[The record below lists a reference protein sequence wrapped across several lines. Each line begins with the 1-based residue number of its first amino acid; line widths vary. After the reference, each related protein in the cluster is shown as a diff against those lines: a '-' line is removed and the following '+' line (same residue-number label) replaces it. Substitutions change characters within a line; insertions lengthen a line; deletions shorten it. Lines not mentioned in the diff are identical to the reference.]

1 MIGKYGG
8 DALRLYLM
16 GSPVM
21 KGEDIIISEEQY
33 KSQVR
38 GIMLVL
44 WNVYNFFITYANA
57 EEWEKVKK
65 TNQESSNVLDK
76 WLLSLTQ
83 RLVKEVTVDLEQFD
97 TISAINRVSDFINKM
112 STWYIRRSRDRVRN
126 DVEDLNDKE
135 VFFAT
140 TFKVLITLAQVLAPL
155 APFLAESIYRNLTG
169 KDSVHLS
176 DWPVVSQNFINN
188 SLEEEMEMAILLASK
203 THSFRKE
210 AQIKV
215 RIPFKT
221 LSYTGPQR
229 ISDDILQILL
239 DELNVKKLD
248 YAGAG
253 DEYQVSG
260 ETDESNLEIEEG
272 KAREIARSI
281 QAERKKRGLT
291 SGASIVV
298 ELPDFPKEYEEFI
311 KKRVNAARLSIGN
324 KLEVKIAESS

>member
-1 MIGKYGG
+1 LSKNVIVEGVILGTDGRKMSKNFGNYPDPKEMIGKYGG

-221 LSYTGPQR
+221 LSHKSFRCLIRQR
-229 ISDDILQILL
+229 FCHCRLRH
-239 DELNVKKLD
+239 K
-248 YAGAG
+248 ACH
-253 DEYQVSG
+253 YQ
-260 ETDESNLEIEEG
+260 
-272 KAREIARSI
+272 RHR
-281 QAERKKRGLT
+281 
-291 SGASIVV
+291 
-298 ELPDFPKEYEEFI
+298 
-311 KKRVNAARLSIGN
+311 
-324 KLEVKIAESS
+324 